1 MCAFE
6 RSEKGMEFKMNDNI
20 INFYI
25 IANRLKEKIRTG
37 WQEIEVS
44 SQRLESVAEHI
55 YGCLM
60 LAIAIDS
67 EYKLNLDMYK
77 VLKMIS
83 LHELE
88 ETIMKDYTVRDNIT
102 KEEKIKR
109 GKECVIKATEGM
121 IKQDEIVR
129 LLDEFNERL
138 TKESIFCYHIDKI
151 ECDFQAKI
159 YDLKGQ
165 IKMENMLEDL
175 KYYGEEGTVIKT
187 KVNVASDVWIEC
199 DKKIYMGDKIFE
211 SLINDI
217 QKITN

>member
-1 MCAFE
+1 
-6 RSEKGMEFKMNDNI
+6 MNDSI

-175 KYYGEEGTVIKT
+175 KYYGEEGTIIKT

-199 DKKIYMGDKIFE
+199 DKKIYRGDKIFE

>member
-1 MCAFE
+1 
-6 RSEKGMEFKMNDNI
+6 MNDNI